1 MNAQR
6 HQGFPAKSSPPGHPG
21 ALQEFSRSSFT
32 GPLRQ
37 CSRSQECGVF
47 NKSAGNGP
55 RGNPAQ
61 MSFYIFMW
69 NVITFGHDRGCPV
82 TAIRAFMVLRG
93 ICAFGN
99 TCLQLKATGCAD
111 SRSHCK
117 ILRKGLTS
125 IAFGNVVERTG
136 IVHRPRSGQTQKGP
150 LRRDNPARQFHSQL
164 PWSSITEVRVIRRR
178 RAG

>member
-6 HQGFPAKSSPPGHPG
+6 HHGFPAESSPPGHSG
-21 ALQEFSRSSFT
+21 ALQGFSQSGLT
-32 GPLRQ
+32 EPLHQ
-37 CSRSQECGVF
+37 CSRSQECKVF

-55 RGNPAQ
+55 RGSPAQ

-93 ICAFGN
+93 IRVFGD
-99 TCLQLKATGCAD
+99 TCLQLKATGYAD

-117 ILRKGLTS
+117 ILRKGLAS
-125 IAFGNVVERTG
+125 IASGSLVERAG
-136 IVHRPRSGQTQKGP
+136 IVHRPKSGQIQEGP
-150 LRRDNPARQFHSQL
+150 LWRDNPAWQFHSQL
-164 PWSSITEVRVIRRR
+164 PWHGIMDFRTACQQV
-178 RAG
+178 